1 MKLNGKGIAILA
13 GTCIMAL
20 IALIIVGVSGA
31 VTTTNDT
38 DNVMSMNGTINEAD
52 NNISADVAAA
62 EQILLRFKNPG
73 ETQSGNGESA
83 AETEDVKETEPQ
95 SSEAATEAV
104 TEPETEEP
112 SPYANKFMVNVTEY
126 LNIRAEASQDSQVV
140 GKLYPG
146 SGGDVLERGAEWTKI
161 SSGSVEGYVANQYI
175 VFGAEAEA
183 KANEVGK
190 LKVTVL
196 TDSLRIRKTPSTESG
211 IWELASEGEVF
222 DGIGYDGEF
231 MGIYY
236 DGEIAFLSLD
246 YVNVELVIK
255 KAISIEE
262 EQEQIRLAEEAKRAE
277 EEERLRKEQEAN
289 EAMERAAR
297 ESQYVETVKTSAYN
311 ISESDVYLLACL
323 VMAEAGYEPYE
334 GKLAVANV
342 VLNRLSGGAYGS
354 TMSDVIYAR
363 GQFSVAASGRLA
375 TVLSQGPN
383 SESVRAA
390 EEAISGVNNV
400 PNYANFC
407 ALYVANYSR
416 YNNYTII
423 GNQVFYN

>member
-1 MKLNGKGIAILA
+1 MKLNGKWTAAIAGICVMTMTGL
-13 GTCIMAL
+13 
-20 IALIIVGVSGA
+20 A
-31 VTTTNDT
+31 VTGVTGAITRTNDT
-38 DNVMSMNGTINEAD
+38 DSVMSINEAINEAD
-52 NNISADVAAA
+52 NNISADMTAA

-73 ETQSGNGESA
+73 ETESSTA
-83 AETEDVKETEPQ
+83 EDIRETESVTEQDTQ
-95 SSEAATEAV
+95 STEAV
-104 TEPETEEP
+104 AEDVAEPETEEP
-112 SPYANKFMVNVTEY
+112 SPYENKFMVNVTEY
-126 LNIRAEASQDSQVV
+126 LNIRAEASQDSEVI
-140 GKLYPG
+140 GKLYAG
-146 SGGDVLERGAEWTKI
+146 AGGDVLERGTEWTKI
-161 SSGSVEGYVANQYI
+161 SSGSVVGYVSNQYI
-175 VFGAEAEA
+175 LFGTEAEA
-183 KANEVGK
+183 KANEVGR
-190 LKVTVL
+190 LKVTVQ

-211 IWELASEGEVF
+211 IWELASNGDVF
-222 DGIGYDGEF
+222 DGIGYDGDF
-231 MGIYY
+231 IGIYY

-246 YVNVELVIK
+246 YVNVELVIG

-277 EEERLRKEQEAN
+277 EEEKQRKEQEA
-289 EAMERAAR
+289 AAALERAAA

-311 ISESDVYLLACL
+311 VSESDVYLLACL
-323 VMAEAGYEPYE
+323 VTAEAGYEPYE

-342 VLNRLSGGAYGS
+342 VLNRLAGGAYGN

-375 TVLSQGPN
+375 TVISQGPN

-407 ALYVANYSR
+407 ALYVASYSR